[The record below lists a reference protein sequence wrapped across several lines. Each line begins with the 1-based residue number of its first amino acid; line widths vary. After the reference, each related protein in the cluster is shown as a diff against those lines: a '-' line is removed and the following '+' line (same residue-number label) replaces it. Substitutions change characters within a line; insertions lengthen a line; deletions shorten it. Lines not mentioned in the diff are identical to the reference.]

1 MAGLT
6 KNKLCCTLNTFH
18 RNKSKSYCKPCFRGA
33 VEKDLLKR
41 VDWDKVPYWI
51 AEAMAEFIDDRHGCD
66 VVMEY
71 MGRCHEDDL
80 ENPFEE
86 TLETVIGKDY
96 SEHGFDDIITEAWEV
111 RDDLMSKAH
120 QRVKIVVE

>member
-1 MAGLT
+1 
-6 KNKLCCTLNTFH
+6 
-18 RNKSKSYCKPCFRGA
+18 
-33 VEKDLLKR
+33 
-41 VDWDKVPYWI
+41 
-51 AEAMAEFIDDRHGCD
+51 
-66 VVMEY
+66 